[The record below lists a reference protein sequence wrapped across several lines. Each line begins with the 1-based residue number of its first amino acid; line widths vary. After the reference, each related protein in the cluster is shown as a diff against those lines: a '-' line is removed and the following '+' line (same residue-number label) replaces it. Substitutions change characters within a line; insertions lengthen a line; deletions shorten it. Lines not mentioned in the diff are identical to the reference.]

1 MSHLKNITLKH
12 LLIDSQKKIGLQ
24 FHPDKV
30 IQALIKELPDPKWS
44 TKYAMAYISNTKE
57 NLDLIF
63 NTFKGVAWVNSSFFF
78 KNRIINSDNLPIDTQ
93 WFRNRAPSSSYRY
106 CPESYLQKLELKR
119 YSNSTVKT
127 YVLAFEAFI
136 NYYPNIDLIKLD
148 ENDIRLYLQYLI
160 QQGKSNSS
168 INQAINAIKFYYEVV
183 LGMPNRFYSIERPR
197 KKETLPKV
205 ISKEE
210 VLMMIRLTNNSKHR
224 CIIGLLY
231 SSGLRRGELQ
241 NLILEDIDS
250 KRMVVKVTNG
260 KGGKSRV
267 SLLSKTILKDLRLYY
282 REYKPTHYLFEG
294 QKRSKYSGASIVKVV
309 MQAAHR
315 AGIKKT
321 VTPHVLRHSFAT
333 HLLESGTDLRYIQR
347 LLGHNSTKTTEIYTH
362 VATTVF
368 NTIKNP
374 LD

>member
-78 KNRIINSDNLPIDTQ
+78 KNRIINSDNLPVDTQ

-210 VLMMIRLTNNSKHR
+210 VLMMIRLTTNSKHR

>member
-12 LLIDSQKKIGLQ
+12 LLIGSQKKIGLQ

-78 KNRIINSDNLPIDTQ
+78 KNRIINSDNLHIDTQ

-321 VTPHVLRHSFAT
+321 ITPHVLRHSFAT